1 MAIAKPPFFPAFS
14 LSRKSPNRE
23 DLILNN
29 IAGDKYIQEDLLGL
43 KFRIS
48 PHAFFQVIFHD
59 VVLVLQLGLTD
70 GLLKWIFRKREELPI
85 FLVSP
90 ALKKKEDKNLS
101 ELTVNLPVH

>member
-1 MAIAKPPFFPAFS
+1 MDVTKPRFAACS

-59 VVLVLQLGLTD
+59 VVLKPGFAAGIIACSL
-70 GLLKWIFRKREELPI
+70 E
-85 FLVSP
+85 
-90 ALKKKEDKNLS
+90 
-101 ELTVNLPVH
+101 VNF